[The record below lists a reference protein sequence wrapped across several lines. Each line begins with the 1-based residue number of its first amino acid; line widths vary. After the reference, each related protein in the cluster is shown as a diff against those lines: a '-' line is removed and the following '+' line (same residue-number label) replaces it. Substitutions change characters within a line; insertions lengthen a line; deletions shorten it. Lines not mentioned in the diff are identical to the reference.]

1 MNHSRTVGIAAL
13 ALVTCLGLGIGATGC
28 AKTTIDP
35 SVTSAPAETTTTTVP
50 TGTPSQLLRRMLGA
64 VAKLSDAIGE
74 NKKKGEQITLVN
86 DLWDAVR
93 PQIAAVDGVVVL
105 TFDGMIA
112 LCQRAEQFNRP
123 ADADKCFRNL
133 TALSDA
139 YLAKHPE

>member
-1 MNHSRTVGIAAL
+1 MMNHSRALNLAAL
-13 ALVTCLGLGIGATGC
+13 VLVGCLGLGATGC

-35 SVTSAPAETTTTTVP
+35 TVTTEPAETTTTTVP
-50 TGTPSQLLRRMLGA
+50 TGTPSQLLPRLLA
-64 VAKLSDAIGE
+64 EVAKLSDAIGE
-74 NKKKGEQITLVN
+74 NDHKGEQITLVN
-86 DLWDAVR
+86 DLWSALR
-93 PQIAAVDGVVVL
+93 PEIAAVDGVEVL

-133 TALSDA
+133 TTLSDA